1 VSDREELRLAEL
13 VAALS
18 LATDLGMGQPMEHEL
33 RTCLLAVR
41 LGEALGLAERTLAEI
56 YYVALLRWVGCTSHA
71 HELAGWF
78 DDELEAHRRAA
89 AIDFGRPHAVLAD
102 LVRHAGAGRRPLDR
116 AATVAGALTSGR
128 GAVGDLFA
136 SSCEVGERLADRL
149 GTPPGVRAA
158 IGHAFERWDGHG
170 WPRRLRG
177 EAIALS
183 TRVVN
188 VAHDAVVFDRLG
200 GEDAAVAVVRERV
213 GALYDPA
220 VALRF
225 AEDGPDL
232 LAGLETSTLWEAVL
246 DAETG
251 DRPQLDGER
260 RRTALEAVADF
271 VDLKSPFTSGHSRG
285 VAALAGEA
293 ARRARLLDADVE
305 TVEHAALVH
314 DLGRTG
320 IPNGIW
326 DRPGPLG
333 DAEWERVRLHP
344 YFTERML
351 ARPRA
356 LAALAALAGT
366 HHERLDGSGYHRG
379 STASALAPAARILAA
394 ADAYHAMTEPRPH
407 RPARTADAAAEELR
421 REVRAGRL
429 DGDAVACVL
438 AAAGHGVRRRR
449 EWPAGLTAR
458 EVEVVRL
465 VARGLT
471 NRQIAAELVISP
483 RTAGHHVQHVYRKIG
498 VSTRAA
504 AALFAMEHDL
514 LVTPKDRPNDR

>member
-1 VSDREELRLAEL
+1 VATREQLRLAEL

-18 LATDLGMGQPMEHEL
+18 LATDLGMGQPLEHEL

-41 LGEALGLAERTLAEI
+41 LGEALGLGERTLVET
-56 YYVALLRWVGCTSHA
+56 YYVALLRWIGCTSHA
-71 HELAGWF
+71 HELGQWF
-78 DDELEAHRRAA
+78 DDELAAHGRAA
-89 AIDFGRPHAVLAD
+89 ALDFGRPQAVLAD
-102 LVRHAGAGRRPLDR
+102 LVRHAGAGRPVVAR
-116 AATVAGALTSGR
+116 ARTVGRALVSGR
-128 GAVGDLFA
+128 GAIGELFA
-136 SSCEVGERLADRL
+136 SSCEVGERLADRI
-149 GTPPGVRAA
+149 GTPPGARTAL
-158 IGHAFERWDGHG
+158 GHAFERWDGRG

-183 TRVVN
+183 TRVVH
-188 VAHDAVVFDRLG
+188 VAHDAVVFDRRHG
-200 GEDAAVAVVRERV
+200 PEAAVAVVRERT

-225 AEDGPDL
+225 AQEGPAL
-232 LAGLETSTLWEAVL
+232 LAAIETSSLWDAVL
-246 DAETG
+246 EAEPGHRRT
-251 DRPQLDGER
+251 LDGER

-271 VDLKSPFTSGHSRG
+271 ADLKSPYTSGHSRG
-285 VAALAGEA
+285 VSTLAAEA
-293 ARRARLLDADVE
+293 ARRARLPETDVE
-305 TVEHAALVH
+305 AVARAGLVH

-326 DRPGPLG
+326 EKPGPLT

-351 ARPRA
+351 ARP
-356 LAALAALAGT
+356 AALAALGALAAT

-379 STASALAPAARILAA
+379 SPAAALSPAARILAA

-407 RPARTADAAAEELR
+407 RPALASDAAAGELS
-421 REVRAGRL
+421 REVRSGRL

-438 AAAGHGVRRRR
+438 AAAGHRVRRRR

-465 VARGLT
+465 LARGLT
-471 NRQIAAELVISP
+471 NREIAAELVISP

-504 AALFAMEHDL
+504 AALFAMQHDL
-514 LVTPKDRPNDR
+514 LAER